1 MRIWPILILALAL
14 AGCGK
19 GGYTPPTPPVPPA
32 PTPIDVGASMFA
44 TVEYM
49 AGNTHVQDHT
59 LRSPHIPEEYNAFE
73 VLYVRVTFA
82 TGGNTELRSIFG
94 KKCAECQI
102 EVIAE
107 EKWDHPPKMMIEVQ
121 SYFTAPG
128 SGIGVPYF
136 PSSLAVGEEALF
148 AGTAKWSWGLSH
160 EEPLASGQ
168 FNYTLALNARA
179 DRKLGLYE
187 TYDFPK
193 FQRNYVFGAA
203 GMESLTDVGPPPAN
217 TVYVAP
223 DPSCVEDT
231 PCPPRPGFWVRRDK
245 VSSMSADAYC
255 LWVVQKDRPPGPPN
269 PENIGVGW
277 VEYPKPLELCKVT
290 RAVWLDGVTLALKP

>member
-1 MRIWPILILALAL
+1 MRIWPILILALVL

-59 LRSPHIPEEYNAFE
+59 LRSPHIPEEYNAFT

-82 TGGNTELRSIFG
+82 TGGITELRSIFG

-121 SYFTAPG
+121 SYFVEPG

-168 FNYTLALNARA
+168 FNYTLALNARI

-203 GMESLTDVGPPPAN
+203 GMESLTDVSPPP
-217 TVYVAP
+217 VAGVLYIP
-223 DPSCVEDT
+223 NDPSCVEDT
-231 PCPPRPGFWVRRDK
+231 PCEPFPGFWVELDK
-245 VSSMSADAYC
+245 V
-255 LWVVQKDRPPGPPN
+255 KDVDESRCISVLRKTEGPGPRG
-269 PENIGVGW
+269 II
-277 VEYPKPLELCKVT
+277 EYPIPLMLCRVN
-290 RAVWLDGVTLALKP
+290 RAVWKADGTIMALKP